1 MSVSVS
7 RKALCAVYAFLAVV
21 GLAGTWLQNVKYL
34 QMHLGFW
41 GFQRYFYQQSLIN
54 PAGRANFIDMYVF
67 GVAVFIWM
75 VMEARRLRMRFIWL
89 YPLAFLLI
97 GISTFVPI
105 FFINRQRA
113 LAAQEGGDAAGT
125 ITGVDVAGLVLS
137 VLGVAAL
144 AVALLMQTWG

>member
-1 MSVSVS
+1 M
-7 RKALCAVYAFLAVV
+7 
-21 GLAGTWLQNVKYL
+21 N
-34 QMHLGFW
+34 LGFW

-54 PAGRANFIDMYVF
+54 PAGRANFVDMYVF

-89 YPLAFLLI
+89 YPVAFLLI

-105 FFINRQRA
+105 FLINRQRA
-113 LAAQEGGDAAGT
+113 LAAQEGGT
-125 ITGVDVAGLVLS
+125 VAGAMTGFDAIGLILS

-144 AVALLMQTWG
+144 AVALLLQTWR